1 MAAIKGDGE
10 SESWLRQKANVA
22 RIFTEFQEQD
32 THLSVSWELLSA
44 SVLCDRPIY
53 ERFAHFLVHVYVIP
67 KGVKNAGLSLGGQSV
82 LNYLGS
88 LINRAATRFLPA
100 GTPDIKEFFFCLES
114 KSGSASTKWLQKLK
128 QKIIKLTFERAVKL
142 GEQIDNSEGEPT
154 RARCSPV
161 LAVAP
166 YFLTPVCLHSPPVPR
181 AYPSDATLVR
191 PRRFC
196 QGCGAQIRHPHQP
209 EGGGPLER
217 VRVHDISWA
226 EVGSP
231 LPAYLP
237 RVAPAKGEQAQ
248 AGRARSREPPA
259 FLLVLSLCG
268 LPRVAA

>member
-53 ERFAHFLVHVYVIP
+53 ERFAHFLEVHVYVIP
-67 KGVKNAGLSLGGQSV
+67 KGVKNAGLPLGGQSV

-88 LINRAATRFLPA
+88 LIYRAATRFLAA
-100 GTPDIKEFFFCLES
+100 GAPGIKEFFFCLES

-166 YFLTPVCLHSPPVPR
+166 YFLTPVCTFSLLCLLSHSCLLSQSPCT
-181 AYPSDATLVR
+181 SS
-191 PRRFC
+191 
-196 QGCGAQIRHPHQP
+196 
-209 EGGGPLER
+209 
-217 VRVHDISWA
+217 IS
-226 EVGSP
+226 V
-231 LPAYLP
+231 
-237 RVAPAKGEQAQ
+237 
-248 AGRARSREPPA
+248 
-259 FLLVLSLCG
+259 
-268 LPRVAA
+268 